1 MKNLIE
7 FNGLYFADRTA
18 STVQTIICDNLK
30 NKRENRLRLRFWYEN
45 NKTGKSWNEENDVCG
60 YIGQSTGD
68 KKIPLLI
75 NKSSSFGGGAL
86 MTDCIVKIVDT
97 KTKKVLYQ
105 HENFNQSKF
114 IVRTYDCA
122 VLANNTVH
130 ARGFKTEKQA
140 QRYADF
146 MNGKRM
152 NK

>member
-7 FNGLYFADRTA
+7 FNGFWFAEGTA
-18 STVQTIICDNLK
+18 SSVQSVIVSNYRCK
-30 NKRENRLRLRFWYEN
+30 NRLRFWYGDK
-45 NKTGKSWNEENDVCG
+45 KTGKSWNDENDVCG
-60 YIGQSTGD
+60 YIGRSTGT

-75 NKSSSFGGGAL
+75 NKISSYGGGGL
-86 MTDCIVKIVDT
+86 LTDCIIKVVDT
-97 KTKKVLYQ
+97 GTKRVLYQ
-105 HENFNQSKF
+105 HENFNQPEF

-122 VLANNTVH
+122 VLANNIVH